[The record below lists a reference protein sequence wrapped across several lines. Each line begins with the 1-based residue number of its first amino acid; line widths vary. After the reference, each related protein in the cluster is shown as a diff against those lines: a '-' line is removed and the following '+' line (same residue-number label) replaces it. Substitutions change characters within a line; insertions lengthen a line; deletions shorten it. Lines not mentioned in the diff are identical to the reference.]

1 VTRLVDGCG
10 VRSALAKRWLRVNG
24 GVGGGTKLQQLALP
38 LLAGYTDLVHTGE
51 VFTAS

>member
-1 VTRLVDGCG
+1 VTRLVNGCG

-24 GVGGGTKLQQLALP
+24 SGVGGTRLQQVALP

-51 VFTAS
+51 LTVS